1 MSSPPTAADGDE
13 LIGTV
18 AGPGDGPNEFYI
30 VTPDE
35 QAVKTGEFI
44 AYTVTVEGTPREV
57 IARVTNR
64 EQARGLPETFMA
76 DPNVAPETVAGT
88 LGVPTEDIDLY
99 RLEASVIGFYDTQM
113 QTFSNPRQLPRPGT
127 RLRTAP
133 DAMLE
138 AVLPNLG
145 VNENDVTTGGG
156 RVDLSSVNVTGRD
169 GLAHLGWLLNR
180 EREAVNLH
188 VPIDE
193 FAATHLAILASTG
206 SGKSY
211 TAGVLMEEMMMP
223 DVRASL
229 LVFDPH
235 GEYDTLSEMR
245 GEDIFA
251 GEDGYRPEVQFYNP
265 DNLRIRVSE
274 LSVGD
279 VMSILDNPSDRMQE
293 RLDSGWRAMQRRE
306 SLTWGVDELMAEMY
320 SQYGDDDSS
329 VGALKWRLRRSIQRN
344 DLFTTDANVPLN
356 ELVAPGRC
364 TVLQMDTLSRRD
376 QQMIATVLLRRLYQA
391 RLAAVR
397 GRDDDPNFDGEIID
411 FPLFSLF
418 EEGHRFAPATGSAPS
433 LGIMR
438 TITSEGRKF
447 GFGIG
452 IISQRPSK
460 IDQDVLS
467 QCGTQVTMQIQNPT
481 DQDAIKNSV
490 EAAGEDVLRELPGLT
505 PGQAVVSGDAMN
517 TPVLIQV
524 RGRHT
529 EHGADS
535 VPATERWREANE
547 RSRQEPTRSERGD
560 FGGGESSGEQDLLDG
575 E

>member
-1 MSSPPTAADGDE
+1 MSASSPTTSGGR
-13 LIGTV
+13 LVGMV
-18 AGPGDGPNEFYI
+18 AGPGDGPNEFFI

-44 AYTVTVEGTPREV
+44 TYSVAVEGTSRDV
-57 IARVTNR
+57 ITRVTNR
-64 EQARGLPETFMA
+64 EQTRGLPDTFMA

-88 LGVPTEDIDLY
+88 LGVPADDVDLY
-99 RLEASVIGFYDTQM
+99 RLEATVIGFYDTQM
-113 QTFSNPRQLPRPGT
+113 QTFSNPRQLPSPGT
-127 RLRTAP
+127 RLHTAP

-145 VNENDVTTGGG
+145 VDET
-156 RVDLSSVNVTGRD
+156 DLSAVDVAERD
-169 GLAHLGWLLNR
+169 GLAHVGWLLNR
-180 EREAVNLH
+180 ETNAVDLH

-235 GEYDTLSEMR
+235 GEYSTLAQMR
-245 GEDIFA
+245 GDSRFEGA
-251 GEDGYRPEVQFYNP
+251 DGYRPTVEYFDP
-265 DNLRIRVSE
+265 DNLRIRISE
-274 LSVGD
+274 LNVGD

-293 RLDSGWRAMQRRE
+293 RLDGGWRAMQRRD
-306 SLTWGVDELMAEMY
+306 SSTWGVDDLLDEMR
-320 SQYGDDDSS
+320 QRYGEDDTS
-329 VGALKWRLRRSIQRN
+329 VGALEWRLRRSIQRN

-356 ELVAPGRC
+356 DLVSPGQC
-364 TVLQMDTLSRRD
+364 TVLRMDTLSRRD
-376 QQMIATVLLRRLYQA
+376 QQLIATVLLRRLYQG

-397 GRDDDPNFDGEIID
+397 GSGDDPSFDGETID
-411 FPLFSLF
+411 FPLFALF
-418 EEGHRFAPATGSAPS
+418 EEGHRFAPATGGAPS
-433 LGIMR
+433 LGIMG

-467 QCGTQVTMQIQNPT
+467 QCGTQITMKIQNPA
-481 DQDAIKNSV
+481 DQDAIRSSV

-517 TPVLIQV
+517 TPVLVKV
-524 RGRHT
+524 RKRHT
-529 EHGADS
+529 GHGAES
-535 VPATERWREANE
+535 IPATQEWRTAHERQ
-547 RSRQEPTRSERGD
+547 RQEPTDSED
-560 FGGGESSGEQDLLDG
+560 ADMGGGTSTGAQDLLG
-575 E
+575 GN

>member
-1 MSSPPTAADGDE
+1 MSSLGSETSTEDGGKE

-18 AGPGDGPNEFYI
+18 AGPGDDPNEFVV
-30 VTPDE
+30 VTPDD

-44 AYTVTVEGTPREV
+44 SYTVPVDGTGREV

-76 DPNVAPETVAGT
+76 DPNVAPETVAST
-88 LGVPTEDIDLY
+88 LGVPTDDIDLY
-99 RLEASVIGFYDTQM
+99 RLEATVIGFYDTGM
-113 QTFSNPRQLPRPGT
+113 QTFSNPRQLPSPGT
-127 RLRTAP
+127 RLWTAP
-133 DAMLE
+133 NEMLE
-138 AVLPNLG
+138 AILPNLG
-145 VNENDVTTGGG
+145 VDEQEATDANGS
-156 RVDLSSVNVTGRD
+156 VDLSRINVEERE
-169 GLAHLGWLLNR
+169 GLAHMGWLLNR
-180 EREAVNLH
+180 EANAVDVH
-188 VPIDE
+188 IPIDE

-223 DVRASL
+223 DSRASL

-235 GEYDTLSEMR
+235 GEYSSLSEMR
-245 GEDIFA
+245 GNRIFA
-251 GEDGYRPEVQFYNP
+251 SDDYHPEVEYFTP
-265 DNLRIRVSE
+265 ENLRIRISE
-274 LSVGD
+274 LNVGD

-306 SLTWGVDELMAEMY
+306 SRTWGIDDLLEEMRD
-320 SQYGDDDSS
+320 QYGDDDSS
-329 VGALKWRLRRSIQRN
+329 VGALEWRLRRSIQRN
-344 DLFTTDANVPLN
+344 DLFTTDVNVPLDD
-356 ELVAPGRC
+356 LVAPGRC
-364 TVLQMDTLSRRD
+364 TVLQMDTLGRRD

-397 GRDDDPNFDGEIID
+397 GRGDEEGYDGEIIEQ
-411 FPLFSLF
+411 PLFALF
-418 EEGHRFAPATGSAPS
+418 EEGHRFAPSTGEAPS
-433 LGIMR
+433 LEIMR

-447 GFGIG
+447 GFGLG

-490 EAAGEDVLRELPGLT
+490 EAAGEEVLRELPGLT
-505 PGQAVVSGDAMN
+505 PGQAVVSGDAVN

-524 RGRHT
+524 RERHT
-529 EHGADS
+529 THGAGS
-535 VPATERWREANE
+535 IPATSQWKQAHEQRNKQPGRTESA
-547 RSRQEPTRSERGD
+547 D
-560 FGGGESSGEQDLLDG
+560 MGGGESTGEEDLL
-575 E
+575 